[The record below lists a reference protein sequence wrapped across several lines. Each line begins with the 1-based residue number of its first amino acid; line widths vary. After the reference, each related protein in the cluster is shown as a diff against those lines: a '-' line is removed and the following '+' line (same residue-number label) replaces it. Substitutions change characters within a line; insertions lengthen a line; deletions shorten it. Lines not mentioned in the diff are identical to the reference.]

1 MKVAILTHGCKLNQY
16 ESFSIANKL
25 SEKGYTVTENLS
37 EADVVVFNSCT
48 VTDKADKKAFKLIKS
63 VGKIKRIKGNVF
75 FIVTGCLAQTDA
87 NRVEEFESVDLV
99 VGINSKSRIPEIV
112 DKYVKFGILEK
123 VEESNDIFYRF
134 NFDTK
139 GFEGRTRAFLKI
151 QDGCNRKCSFC
162 KVPLARGKSVSLEF
176 DEVIKRFKN
185 LIELGYKEVVITGV
199 NITNY
204 NSNGNRLKE
213 LLKEMVKL
221 KGEFRIRLSSIMP
234 DEFDYEIL
242 ELMKDGKLAPHLHIS
257 IQSGS
262 DYIIKLMKRG
272 YTSSSLI
279 ELAER
284 ARKVR
289 DDVGL
294 TGDVIVGFPGET
306 DEHFKQT
313 LETVSQM
320 GFFRLHVF
328 PFSPRKGTLAATMPN
343 QVPENVKKEREKILL
358 NLVKELSLEFK
369 KKFLGKYIR
378 FIPEEVEDGKV
389 FGYADNYLRIISNN
403 TNLKHNEFEYAK
415 IVDLNPND
423 MTSVIAD

>member
-75 FIVTGCLAQTDA
+75 FIVTGCLAQTDTDKI
-87 NRVEEFESVDLV
+87 EEFESVDLV

-134 NFDTK
+134 NFDPK

-185 LIELGYKEVVITGV
+185 LIKLGYKEVVITGV

-242 ELMKDGKLAPHLHIS
+242 EFMKDGKLTPHLHIS

-284 ARKVR
+284 ARKVK

-415 IVDLNPND
+415 VVDLNPND

>member
-87 NRVEEFESVDLV
+87 DKIEEFESVDLV

-112 DKYVKFGILEK
+112 DKYVKFGILER

-134 NFDTK
+134 NFDAK

-242 ELMKDGKLAPHLHIS
+242 EFMKDGKLAPHLHIS